1 MLSLIILLL
10 LAWHFYLGY
19 SRGIILQG
27 YYFLATIISLII
39 STLYYKPLA
48 KAITLW
54 VPYSNP
60 SEDVNILFFKDVA
73 VFDLDKV
80 YYAGVAFLSIFIA
93 SYLVFRLLGIFV
105 NLIDLDSFDTLTY
118 NCVGGALSVLITM
131 LFFNMA
137 LSILATIP
145 VSFIQNILSKE
156 IMTKLLITFFPSAF
170 LIKMLWVTNIL
181 K

>member
-10 LAWHFYLGY
+10 LAWHFYIGY

-39 STLYYKPLA
+39 SSLYYKPLA

-60 SEDVNILFFKDVA
+60 SEDVKVFFFTDVPI
-73 VFDLDKV
+73 FELDKV
-80 YYAGVAFLSIFIA
+80 YYAGVAFLSIFVA
-93 SYLVFRLLGIFV
+93 SYLAFRLLGIFM
-105 NLIDLDSFDTLTY
+105 NLMDLDLYDTLTF
-118 NCVGGALSVLITM
+118 NCISGALSVLMTM

-137 LSILATIP
+137 LSILATVPIP
-145 VSFIQNILSKE
+145 FIQNILSKE
-156 IMTKLLITFFPSAF
+156 VMTQLLITFFPSAF